1 MNLVWATR
9 GRAWGFRFLLDGGFG
24 DPFPVYDSAFSG
36 TEGESAVYR
45 RIASRVALRFPDPLG
60 RRDEAGRVIPHDLV
74 VLPPLA
80 DEVRSVE
87 EGLLVVWPLIADFY
101 ADVWDQPQPPSGPSV
116 RAALGLKV
124 DPDAIR
130 GPSVRA
136 VGQVEDLGGLH
147 SRRPSVAVEN
157 VACPGTAT
165 SELLVIGNL
174 LRCERADH
182 EDRLG
187 EASSFNDRRAEPGCH
202 PFAPRRRPASANVAG
217 SRRARAPELLSPM
230 L

>member
-9 GRAWGFRFLLDGGFG
+9 GLAWGFRFLLDGGFD

-36 TEGESAVYR
+36 TEGESSVYR

-80 DEVRSVE
+80 DEVRCVE
-87 EGLLVVWPLIADFY
+87 EGVLVVWPLIADVY

-116 RAALGLKV
+116 RAAFGLKV

-130 GPSVRA
+130 DPSPTTDSDSPNSVSRKILKLTNPPFLGLAIVGVGTTALA
-136 VGQVEDLGGLH
+136 VWV
-147 SRRPSVAVEN
+147 V
-157 VACPGTAT
+157 
-165 SELLVIGNL
+165 
-174 LRCERADH
+174 
-182 EDRLG
+182 
-187 EASSFNDRRAEPGCH
+187 RRAIRCREH
-202 PFAPRRRPASANVAG
+202 RQASLV
-217 SRRARAPELLSPM
+217 
-230 L
+230 